1 MTDEANGEVAEKR
14 GKDPKPQGEEGDAP
28 MEEAMESSVSE
39 GGEPL
44 PGDEEMN
51 TLREDEHAE
60 RG

>member
-1 MTDEANGEVAEKR
+1 
-14 GKDPKPQGEEGDAP
+14 

-51 TLREDEHAE
+51 TLREDETR
-60 RG
+60 RGDDSWDKIM